1 MKKIIFILAS
11 IALFTVFFVSCGST
25 PEPTKAA
32 VDSQSAQPPVEETNS
47 EENEESVSHNPNE
60 DATPTVD
67 IAAENQAAL
76 EKAEAARQSAIEA
89 GVDRLLPEKFA
100 EIDALYEAAKEKA
113 QAGEDVSSDLDK
125 IGKLYSAL
133 EQYSLAMEAKNRI
146 DENNFADYNKTA
158 YDKGCAFLSNA
169 DELLQEPLANA
180 DELLESATNANGQ
193 FKNVIFEAYKK
204 LSKDERTKAFI
215 EKRNA
220 DTVRAGVAAK
230 EEYNAAVDEFRKGD
244 AAYSMQNPE
253 SAYEHYRAAKTQFSA
268 VYTTVSEK
276 RANTEKAMLDAQKQV
291 EDAYSY
297 AQNAD
302 KNSPLEG
309 DDIEGI
315 EPSDAVLLEA
325 DAYEKPEALEADIP
339 EDIDAPSEVTEE
351 AEQNVTE
358 PQENTTQEIEANEDV
373 LEAEENNIENAQSE
387 ETAEHIEEVE
397 EAETLEST
405 AQTEET
411 VEIESQEAEIAE
423 PVETENAAETLEDS
437 MTETDESVE
446 APAIDETSEN
456 TENDQLIEEKE
467 FEEVEATSSVEES
480 DTETELAEPIEAEEV
495 FETTETTE
503 ETVESIEEVEEAE
516 TLEST
521 TQTEET
527 VEIESQEAEIAEPVE
542 AEEVF
547 ETTETA
553 EPIEEVEDAE
563 TSETPAIDETSEN
576 AEVLEKSVE
585 IETPVMEEE

>member
-32 VDSQSAQPPVEETNS
+32 VDSQSAQPPAEETNS

-76 EKAEAARQSAIEA
+76 EKTEAARQSAIEA
-89 GVDRLLPEKFA
+89 GVDTLLPEKFA

-113 QAGEDVSSDLDK
+113 QAGEDVSSDLDN

-180 DELLESATNANGQ
+180 DDLLESATNANGQ

-253 SAYEHYRAAKTQFSA
+253 SAYEHYRTAKTQFTA

-373 LEAEENNIENAQSE
+373 LEAEENSIESAQSE

-397 EAETLEST
+397 EAETSEST
-405 AQTEET
+405 TQTEETDAVELQETETVEPVETEEIFETTETTDET
-411 VEIESQEAEIAE
+411 VEIESQETETVE
-423 PVETENAAETLEDS
+423 PVET
-437 MTETDESVE
+437 
-446 APAIDETSEN
+446 
-456 TENDQLIEEKE
+456 
-467 FEEVEATSSVEES
+467 
-480 DTETELAEPIEAEEV
+480 
-495 FETTETTE
+495 
-503 ETVESIEEVEEAE
+503 
-516 TLEST
+516 
-521 TQTEET
+521 
-527 VEIESQEAEIAEPVE
+527 
-542 AEEVF
+542 EEVF

-563 TSETPAIDETSEN
+563 TLEDSMTETDENAEAPAIDETSENAENDQLIEEKEFEEVEVTSSVEESDTETELAEPVEAEEVFETTETTKTAETSETPATDETSEN

>member
-32 VDSQSAQPPVEETNS
+32 VDSQSAQPPAEETNS

-89 GVDRLLPEKFA
+89 GVDTLLPEKFA
-100 EIDALYEAAKEKA
+100 EIDALYETAKEKA

-180 DELLESATNANGQ
+180 DDLLESATNANGQ

-220 DTVRAGVAAK
+220 DAVRAGVAAK

-325 DAYEKPEALEADIP
+325 DTYEKPEALEADIP

-373 LEAEENNIENAQSE
+373 LEAEENSIENAQSE

-411 VEIESQEAEIAE
+411 VEIESQE
-423 PVETENAAETLEDS
+423 
-437 MTETDESVE
+437 TET
-446 APAIDETSEN
+446 I
-456 TENDQLIEEKE
+456 
-467 FEEVEATSSVEES
+467 
-480 DTETELAEPIEAEEV
+480 
-495 FETTETTE
+495 
-503 ETVESIEEVEEAE
+503 
-516 TLEST
+516 
-521 TQTEET
+521 
-527 VEIESQEAEIAEPVE
+527 EPVE

-547 ETTETA
+547 ETTETTDETA
-553 EPIEEVEDAE
+553 ESIEEVEDVK
-563 TSETPAIDETSEN
+563 TSEDSMIETDENAEAPAIDETSEN

>member
-89 GVDRLLPEKFA
+89 GVDTLLPEKFA
-100 EIDALYEAAKEKA
+100 EIDALYETAKEKA

-253 SAYEHYRAAKTQFSA
+253 SAYEHYRAAKTQFTA

-373 LEAEENNIENAQSE
+373 LEAEENSIENAQSE

-397 EAETLEST
+397 EAETS
-405 AQTEET
+405 
-411 VEIESQEAEIAE
+411 
-423 PVETENAAETLEDS
+423 EDS

-456 TENDQLIEEKE
+456 TENNQLIEEKE
-467 FEEVEATSSVEES
+467 FEEVEATSSIVEES
-480 DTETELAEPIEAEEV
+480 DTETEPAEPVETEEF

-503 ETVESIEEVEEAE
+503 ET
-516 TLEST
+516 
-521 TQTEET
+521 
-527 VEIESQEAEIAEPVE
+527 
-542 AEEVF
+542 
-547 ETTETA
+547 A
-553 EPIEEVEDAE
+553 EPIEEVENAE
-563 TSETPAIDETSEN
+563 TSEDSMTETDENAEAPAIDETSEN
-576 AEVLEKSVE
+576 AE
-585 IETPVMEEE
+585 